1 MTIDRCAISPRGC
14 LVAVSLALL
23 APAASAEPPTAPRR
37 TVVTETINPVVT
49 AQTQIARLRQTASQL
64 QLLAGPAADA
74 PESAPTELTLHRQW
88 LHDAGRR
95 LTTLADHWQQRLE
108 QLHLDQPRDR
118 AQAHDLNSFFT
129 AQVLGLQTRLEREST
144 SPVGSAPVRAARDA
158 AKVVIGN
165 LN

>member
-1 MTIDRCAISPRGC
+1 MTIDRCALSPLGC

-23 APAASAEPPTAPRR
+23 APTASAEPPTAPRR
-37 TVVTETINPVVT
+37 TVATETANPGVT

-64 QLLAGPAADA
+64 QLLAGPAAEA
-74 PESAPTELTLHRQW
+74 TESVPSELTLHRQW
-88 LHDAGRR
+88 LRDAGQR

-108 QLHLDQPRDR
+108 QLRLDQPRDR
-118 AQAHDLNSFFT
+118 AQAHDLNNFFT
-129 AQVLGLQTRLEREST
+129 AQLLGLQTRLERESA
-144 SPVGSAPVRAARDA
+144 SPVASAPVRAARDA